1 MKTVSAIILLL
12 TVGVSTAVAD
22 LVNGSFN
29 EPIVQQSSW
38 TAGTDATGVWY
49 GPGYVT
55 GGGYASLA
63 DAQTGNRTKD
73 MNDARRGLFQAIE
86 LTEAGDFTWSLDC
99 MLTEYDTQ
107 YCYWQ
112 AYLMKDRA
120 TIDLTGGPG
129 YKQGVEKSKT
139 LQSTVDFA
147 PANKDGGTWY
157 TYEQH
162 FTITEKDVKNYDYIG
177 FVLVG
182 SRHGNEVLGFDNVRT
197 TYGGATAAC
206 TPEVPEPA
214 TLALV
219 ALGLGAL
226 VMRRKRAL

>member
-86 LTEAGDFTWSLDC
+86 LTEAYEKEDLELLGKLHADVC
-99 MLTEYDTQ
+99 MGCGVCSYVCPAKRL
-107 YCYWQ
+107 
-112 AYLMKDRA
+112 LS
-120 TIDLTGGPG
+120 PG
-129 YKQGVEKSKT
+129 T
-139 LQSTVDFA
+139 
-147 PANKDGGTWY
+147 
-157 TYEQH
+157 
-162 FTITEKDVKNYDYIG
+162 
-177 FVLVG
+177 
-182 SRHGNEVLGFDNVRT
+182 
-197 TYGGATAAC
+197 
-206 TPEVPEPA
+206 
-214 TLALV
+214 TLARQFYLKGV
-219 ALGLGAL
+219 
-226 VMRRKRAL
+226 KK